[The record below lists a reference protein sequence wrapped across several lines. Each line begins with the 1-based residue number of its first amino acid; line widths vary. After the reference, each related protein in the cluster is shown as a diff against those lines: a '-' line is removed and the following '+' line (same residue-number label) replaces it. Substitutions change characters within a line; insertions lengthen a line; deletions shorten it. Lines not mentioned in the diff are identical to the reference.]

1 MTSSVSRQPV
11 SVKLTEVT
19 PADAL
24 ASSRAFFPDWMD
36 QLEGMRTA
44 VLGLATI
51 AVALD
56 GAEVTGAPEGYGLGN
71 AETVTVFFV
80 VVVTLSVWHSYEI
93 EAPAPKGFVGM
104 GTTPPQSVCASAS
117 VASSVV
123 SGTVPVLVTKTRHRA
138 VVWVSVP
145 LGAQST
151 PVSGWVGSH
160 EVWLGRMQIWSTA
173 EMAALGG
180 GVADATWAVPVAGT
194 EVTGDP
200 DDGVPV
206 TVTVCVS
213 VVGGVTPVVWQT
225 YPYDAP
231 AAREFPGTGTDPAQ
245 SVAGNGRELLA
256 LMLVS
261 GSAPVL
267 VTTTRHHTSEPYT
280 VADEAQSAPLSG
292 WVGSQEGPT
301 GSVHTCTTAET
312 ESVAADATVGVHTS
326 SANNGNMSPAASDS
340 RIRGAEPRLKVIP
353 FLLRT

>member
-1 MTSSVSRQPV
+1 
-11 SVKLTEVT
+11 
-19 PADAL
+19 
-24 ASSRAFFPDWMD
+24 
-36 QLEGMRTA
+36 
-44 VLGLATI
+44 
-51 AVALD
+51 
-56 GAEVTGAPEGYGLGN
+56 
-71 AETVTVFFV
+71 
-80 VVVTLSVWHSYEI
+80 
-93 EAPAPKGFVGM
+93 
-104 GTTPPQSVCASAS
+104 
-117 VASSVV
+117 
-123 SGTVPVLVTKTRHRA
+123 
-138 VVWVSVP
+138 
-145 LGAQST
+145 
-151 PVSGWVGSH
+151 
-160 EVWLGRMQIWSTA
+160 
-173 EMAALGG
+173 MAAEWPI
-180 GVADATWAVPVAGT
+180 ATWAVPVAGA

-301 GSVHTCTTAET
+301 GSVHTCTTAE
-312 ESVAADATVGVHTS
+312 SRVGRRRR
-326 SANNGNMSPAASDS
+326 DS
-340 RIRGAEPRLKVIP
+340 RRPHEQRQQRQHEPGRKRQP
-353 FLLRT
+353 YTWS